1 MPQTDGRTRW
11 APRGEIYLQIIQQK
25 REEGGGAREW
35 RQREERAGPSDSKDS
50 EREGDKE
57 RSKD

>member
-1 MPQTDGRTRW
+1 MEG
-11 APRGEIYLQIIQQK
+11 
-25 REEGGGAREW
+25 REEGEREW
-35 RQREERAGPSDSKDS
+35 RQREERAGKSGKES